1 MKAELGNELTPTQ
14 VKDQPSVRWNAEF
27 NNSYYTLCLTGEY
40 ISELIATHKKV
51 LIIFLLLSTQILMQD
66 LN

>member
-14 VKDQPSVRWNAEF
+14 VKDKPSVRWNAES
-27 NNSYYTLCLTGEY
+27 NSYYTLCLTGEY

-51 LIIFLLLSTQILMQD
+51 LIIFSLLSTQILMQD